1 MDFDYSR
8 WNARLQ
14 ELCRLHG
21 VPGATLAVGT
31 GGEVHEVA
39 VGVLDRATGA
49 PMRND
54 SMFQIGSIT
63 KVYTATAVM
72 QLVAQ
77 GAVDLDTRVCDV
89 LPDFRVADPETTRN
103 LTVRHL
109 LSHTSGLENG
119 VFPDVGSDDDCL
131 ERYVASCADLGQL
144 HPLGALGAYS
154 HAGFLIAGRL
164 VEHLSGRVWEAAVR
178 ELLLDPLGLHDTV
191 TRPDLADP
199 ARRVPGHRLPSPG
212 HSTPAPG
219 TATTAATPPPPPA
232 PLRWDTPRIMGP
244 GSGFCATAGDM
255 VRFAMAHMSDSTS
268 PSTSTGALPPGAAKA
283 MREPQAP
290 MPCAWGGGH
299 RGIGWRLYPGKTG
312 DDISTY
318 GHGGELPGL
327 LTYLYAVE
335 SPQLAIALCSNGG
348 DNMALRSD
356 VRDDLAALA
365 GATVRRF
372 EAPETP
378 ADIDIEPFLG
388 TYRCSPAEA
397 RLERDESGIW
407 LRPRFVGGGTSGT
420 LMPRETR
427 LVPVTDTLLA
437 GFECDGRYPIPVTLH
452 VLPDGSRYIYARERT
467 LRKVS

>member
-8 WNARLQ
+8 WSERLQ
-14 ELCRLHG
+14 ELCRLHD
-21 VPGATLAVGT
+21 VPGATLAIGV

-39 VGVLDRATGA
+39 VGVLDKATGA
-49 PMRND
+49 PMGND
-54 SMFQIGSIT
+54 AMFQIGSIT

-77 GAVDLDTRVCDV
+77 GAVELDTRVCEV
-89 LPDFRVADPETTRN
+89 LSGFRVADPATTRY

-131 ERYVASCADLGQL
+131 ERYLASCTDLGQL

-164 VEHLSGRVWEAAVR
+164 VERLTGKVWESAVR
-178 ELLLDPLGLHDTV
+178 DLLLDPLGLHDTV
-191 TRPDLADP
+191 TRPDLADH
-199 ARRVPGHRLPSPG
+199 ARRVPGHRAPSAPALSSLDPG
-212 HSTPAPG
+212 RVSAPVP
-219 TATTAATPPPPPA
+219 TPA
-232 PLRWDTPRIMGP
+232 PLRWDTPRVMGP

-255 VRFAMAHMSDSTS
+255 VRFAMAHMSDAESN
-268 PSTSTGALPPGAAKA
+268 LPPAAVKA

-290 MPCAWGGGH
+290 MPCAWGGGY
-299 RGIGWRLYPGKTG
+299 RGLGWRLYPGKHS
-312 DDISTY
+312 STY

-335 SPQLAIALCSNGG
+335 NPSLAIALCSNGG

-365 GATVRRF
+365 GVTVRRF
-372 EAPETP
+372 EAPNTP
-378 ADIDIEPFLG
+378 ADVDIEPFLG

-397 RLERDESGIW
+397 RLERDGSGIW
-407 LRPRFVGGGTSGT
+407 LRPRFAGGGARGT

-437 GFECDGRYPIPVTLH
+437 GFECDGAYPIPVTLH